1 MCLIVFAWRPGTA
14 RPLIVAAN
22 RDEFHA
28 RPTQAL
34 AAWADAPGVYAGRDL
49 EAGGTWLGVGPQGR
63 FAALT
68 NIRDPR
74 QALGPRSRGELVAA
88 FLQGEL
94 GVEAY
99 LDQVASRSGQY
110 SGFNLLVGDAGQLGY
125 LHARE
130 AAPRLLE
137 PGVYGLSNAGLD
149 TPWPKLVKARNGLQ
163 QLLESAE
170 PEQLMRLLADGE
182 PAADSELPETGVGL
196 ATERLLSSVFI
207 ASQNYGTRAST
218 VLIVDDQGR
227 RRMVER
233 SFGPFGG
240 HLGEVEVLV

>member
-1 MCLIVFAWRPGTA
+1 MCLIVFAWRPGSA

-130 AAPRLLE
+130 AAPRLLA

-149 TPWPKLVKARNGLQ
+149 TPWPKLVKARSGLQ

-170 PEQLMRLLADGE
+170 PEQLMSLLADGE

>member
-1 MCLIVFAWRPGTA
+1 MCLIVFAWRPGHA
-14 RPLIVAAN
+14 LPLIVAAN
-22 RDEFHA
+22 RDEFYA

-34 AAWADAPGVYAGRDL
+34 AAWEDAPGVHAGRDL

-68 NIRDPR
+68 NIRDPG

-88 FLQGEL
+88 YLQGEL

-99 LDQVASRSGQY
+99 LDEVASRSKQY

-130 AAPRLLE
+130 AAPRLLGA
-137 PGVYGLSNAGLD
+137 GVYGVSNAGLD
-149 TPWPKLVKARNGLQ
+149 TPWPKLVKARSGLEGLLDSADPQ
-163 QLLESAE
+163 QLLA
-170 PEQLMRLLADGE
+170 LLADGE
-182 PAADSELPETGVGL
+182 TAPESELPETGVGL
-196 ATERLLSSVFI
+196 ATEKLLSSVFI

-218 VLIVDDQGR
+218 VLIVDDQGKR
-227 RRMVER
+227 RLIER

-240 HLGEVEVLV
+240 HLGEIELLI

>member
-34 AAWADAPGVYAGRDL
+34 GAWEDAPGVYAGRDL

-99 LDQVASRSGQY
+99 LDSVASRSGQY

-125 LHARE
+125 LHARD

-149 TPWPKLVKARNGLQ
+149 TPWPKLVKARSGLEK
-163 QLLESAE
+163 LLESAE
-170 PEQLMRLLADGE
+170 PEQLLSLLADGE
-182 PAADSELPETGVGL
+182 PASDSELPETGVGL

-218 VLIVDDQGR
+218 VLIVDERGR